1 MKNKLILSLV
11 ILFSVFTGYLYAE
24 EQTIKTG
31 AKVAEEPLAQAKKY
45 FDMGRYEEAI
55 KIYNMIKIKYPDSS
69 WVLEAQNMTAKTY
82 EKQGKLQKAI
92 DEYTDII
99 NKNKESEKTEEVFF
113 NIGRLLS
120 DNHQMDRAINAYNLY
135 TKRFPSGQYFVV
147 AVFNMASLQ
156 KEKGDTN
163 AALKNY
169 EIIMTDYPNESWFYN
184 WSAIYSGHIYYKH
197 KEYGKALGYYERV
210 SAKTNNKYLKTLA
223 SLYTGMVYMDT
234 DKIDEAKNVFQ
245 AILKTTNI
253 FTEEALLGL
262 GNAHYK
268 AKEFEE
274 ASEVYQSLMDMYPE
288 TNWKNDIERKLE
300 DITKTAQPAK

>member
-1 MKNKLILSLV
+1 MKNKLILSL
-11 ILFSVFTGYLYAE
+11 ILLVSVFTGYLYAE
-24 EQTIKTG
+24 ENTIKTE
-31 AKVAEEPLAQAKKY
+31 AKVSEEPLAQAKKY

-55 KIYNMIKIKYPDSS
+55 KIYNMIKIKYPDSK
-69 WVLEAQNMTAKTY
+69 WALDAQTMAAKTY
-82 EKQGKLQKAI
+82 EKQGHLQKAI

-113 NIGRLLS
+113 DIGRLLS
-120 DNHQMDRAINAYNLY
+120 DNQQIDRAINAYNLY
-135 TKRFPSGQYFVV
+135 TKRFPSGQFFVV

-156 KEKGDTN
+156 KEKEDTN

-169 EIIMTDYPNESWFYN
+169 EIIMTDYPHESWFYN
-184 WSAIYSGHIYYKH
+184 WSAIYSGHIYYKR
-197 KEYGKALGYYERV
+197 KEYSKALGYYERV
-210 SAKTNNKYLKTLA
+210 STKADNKYLKTLA
-223 SLYTGMVYMDT
+223 TLYMGMVYMDT
-234 DKIDEAKNVFQ
+234 NKIAEAKNVFQ
-245 AILKTTNI
+245 TILKTTNI

-274 ASEVYQSLMDMYPE
+274 ASEVYQSLMDMYPD

-300 DITKTAQPAK
+300 NITKTAK